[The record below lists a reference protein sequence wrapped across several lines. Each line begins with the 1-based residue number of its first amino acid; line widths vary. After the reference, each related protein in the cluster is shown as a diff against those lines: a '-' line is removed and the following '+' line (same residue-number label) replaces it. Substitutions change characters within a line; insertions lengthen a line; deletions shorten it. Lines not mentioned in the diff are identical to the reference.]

1 MSMLWARQGDGRL
14 VNADEVAAGLG
25 PDDPH
30 PRGFVC
36 ASAACQA
43 RLTFYHEHPQGDTVI
58 PPHFQ
63 LTALG
68 AGQTARHDEGC
79 EVEDGSWMTPTGEQ
93 PGPAPR
99 TRPRRLR
106 LEERV
111 HRLALRRSPDPHA
124 VVADSHASAPDDA
137 PEPVRAEIG
146 TRPGPGPGSAADRAR
161 RLTSASAVGQR
172 HREIREDDDG
182 AVVLFSGREVLWR
195 NFVYEPHRYGEMV
208 ERFRFF
214 GTPPH
219 RVALIVRPVGVDRRE
234 DGWWRLKCAPFW
246 FYPDDDVAVPML
258 VTQRRELFGELDF
271 ERLYVALV
279 ELTIRQYERDY
290 DDGDDPFQA
299 TYLFGTVADPADF
312 GPFETVEEYA
322 DFQARAADEA
332 A

>member
-36 ASAACQA
+36 ASTACAA
-43 RLTFYHEHPQGDTVI
+43 RLTFYREHPQGETVI

-111 HRLALRRSPDPHA
+111 HRLALRRSPDPLA
-124 VVADSHASAPDDA
+124 PAPDDA
-137 PEPVRAEIG
+137 ADAPRAEIG
-146 TRPGPGPGSAADRAR
+146 ARPGPGRQRGGPGAP
-161 RLTSASAVGQR
+161 LTSASAVGQR

-182 AVVLFSGREVLWR
+182 AVLLFSGREVLWR
-195 NFVYEPHRYGEMV
+195 TSSTSRTATASWSSASASSGYAA
-208 ERFRFF
+208 
-214 GTPPH
+214 H
-219 RVALIVRPVGVDRRE
+219 RVALIVRPVELSPRE
-234 DGWWRLKCAPFW
+234 DGYWRLKCAPFW
-246 FYPDDDVAVPML
+246 FHPGDDIAVPML
-258 VTQRRELFGELDF
+258 YAPAPELFGEVDF
-271 ERLYVALV
+271 GQLYVALV

-290 DDGDDPFQA
+290 DDGDGPFQA
-299 TYLFGTVADPADF
+299 TYFFGTVADRTDF
-312 GPFETVEEYA
+312 GPLEPVQEYA
-322 DFQARAADEA
+322 DFQAREGEEA

>member
-1 MSMLWARQGDGRL
+1 MSMLWARRSDGLL

-36 ASAACQA
+36 ASTECEA
-43 RLTFYHEHPQGDTVI
+43 RLTFYREHPQGDTVI

-63 LTALG
+63 LTTLG

-79 EVEDGSWMTPTGEQ
+79 EVEDGSWMTPAGEQ

-106 LEERV
+106 FEERV
-111 HRLALRRSPDPHA
+111 HRLALRRTPDPH
-124 VVADSHASAPDDA
+124 VPAPDDA
-137 PEPVRAEIG
+137 HVPPRAAIG
-146 TRPGPGPGSAADRAR
+146 ARPGPGPGSAADRAR

-172 HREIREDDDG
+172 HREIREDDEG

-195 NFVYEPHRYGEMV
+195 NFVYEPHRYGELV

-219 RVALIVRPVGVDRRE
+219 RVALIVRPVGVDRRD
-234 DGWWRLKCAPFW
+234 DGYWRLRCAPFW
-246 FYPDDDVAVPML
+246 SYPSDDIAVPML

-271 ERLYVALV
+271 ERLYVVLA
-279 ELTIRQYERDY
+279 ELTIRQYEREY
-290 DDGDDPFQA
+290 DDGDGPFQA
-299 TYLFGTVADPADF
+299 TYFFGTITDAVDF
-312 GPFETVEEYA
+312 GELETVEEYA
-322 DFQARAADEA
+322 EFQARASDEA